1 MYVIFTGS
9 RRNCWYIK
17 SNVGQKG
24 MIDRSSM
31 KARSELKYKNILHGG
46 ERKYAQLARSYW
58 FVQTYLGC
66 DHQTWLQN
74 MSQTVTFLTMQGN
87 EVIVYLQ
94 NEYLPSLNVP
104 PHMIQVKFF
113 FFY

>member
-1 MYVIFTGS
+1 
-9 RRNCWYIK
+9 
-17 SNVGQKG
+17 

-31 KARSELKYKNILHGG
+31 KARSELKYKNILHEGKRMLNYIIYNWIG
-46 ERKYAQLARSYW
+46 LRKLILAVITKPGY
-58 FVQTYLGC
+58 TI
-66 DHQTWLQN
+66 
-74 MSQTVTFLTMQGN
+74 SQTVTLLIMQGN

-113 FFY
+113 FFFFFFTNLCVSCSYTA